1 MGRLRKKKV
10 EIDLLKCIH
19 NLKAGAGED
28 FKI

>member
-10 EIDLLKCIH
+10 EIDLLKYIH
-19 NLKAGAGED
+19 NLKAGAGEE

>member
-1 MGRLRKKKV
+1 MTEEKKQKE

-19 NLKAGAGED
+19 NLKAGAGEE